1 MTDAMVSLKDQL
13 QLDLTS
19 AMKARD
25 EVTLS
30 TLRMLRAA
38 ILNAEVAGATPV
50 VLDDEAVQAILRSE
64 AKKRHESADLY
75 EGAGRTELA
84 AKERAELEII
94 GRYLPAAM
102 NDEELVGLVDVEV
115 AAAAASGATGPKAMG
130 QVVKAVRDRAGSSA
144 DGSRI
149 AALVKQRLIP

>member
-50 VLDDEAVQAILRSE
+50 VLDDAAVQAILKSE

-84 AKERAELEII
+84 AKERVELEII

-102 NDEELVGLVDVEV
+102 GDEELVGLVDVEV
-115 AAAAASGATGPKAMG
+115 AAAAASGVTGPKAMG

-149 AALVKQRLIP
+149 AALVKERLVP

>member
-1 MTDAMVSLKDQL
+1 MTDAVVSLKDQL

-50 VLDDEAVQAILRSE
+50 VLDDEAVQVILKSE

-115 AAAAASGATGPKAMG
+115 AAAAASGVTGPKAMG

>member
-1 MTDAMVSLKDQL
+1 MTDSTVSLKDQL

-19 AMKARD
+19 AMKSRD
-25 EVTLS
+25 EVALS

-38 ILNAEVAGATPV
+38 ILNAEVAGTTPV
-50 VLDDEAVQAILRSE
+50 ALDDEAVQAILRSE
-64 AKKRHESADLY
+64 AKKRHESAELY

-84 AKERAELEII
+84 TKERAELEVI

-102 NDEELVGLVDVEV
+102 NEDELIGLVDAEV
-115 AAAAASGATGPKAMG
+115 AAAAAAGVTGAKAMG
-130 QVVKAVRDRAGSSA
+130 QVVKAVRDRVGSSA

-149 AALVKQRLIP
+149 AALVKARLLP

>member
-1 MTDAMVSLKDQL
+1 MVPLKDQL

-149 AALVKQRLIP
+149 AALVKERLIP

>member
-149 AALVKQRLIP
+149 AALVKERLIP

>member
-1 MTDAMVSLKDQL
+1 MTDAVVSLKDQL
-13 QLDLTS
+13 QLDLTR

-50 VLDDEAVQAILRSE
+50 VLDDEAVQVILKSE